1 MKIMQLIKIKNIIEG
16 PVMSLG
22 GLIIIILGVV
32 GVIWFEL
39 EWSKAWP
46 ILLMGAG
53 ALGLNE
59 KDFKNKKPK

>member
-1 MKIMQLIKIKNIIEG
+1 MKILQLLKLKNIIEG

-46 ILLMGAG
+46 ILLIGAG

-59 KDFKNKKPK
+59 KDFTNKNSK